1 MGASEYDPAFLSAV
15 KRLLTDEGGYTDRTR
30 DAGGATRFGISQREY
45 PQLDIKTLTREQ
57 AIEIYWRDWWCKFR
71 YGALPSPLAAKMLDL
86 AVNIGPSEATRC
98 LQRALRASGVAI
110 AENGILGPLTRASAT
125 RVFNQGALIAALRSE
140 AAAHYRLIAASKT
153 RERSRQRFPGRMA
166 QPRVRV
172 SRPNITQGPN
182 LTEREMIQA

>member
-45 PQLDIKTLTREQ
+45 PHLDIKNLTREQ

-71 YGALPSPLAAKMLDL
+71 YGALPSPLSAKMLDL
-86 AVNIGPSEATRC
+86 AVNIGPSETTRC

-110 AENGILGPLTRASAT
+110 AENGILGPLTRAAVT
-125 RVFNQGALIAALRSE
+125 RANQAALIAALRSE

-153 RERSRQRFPGRMA
+153 ESAAGKDFLAGWLNRAYE
-166 QPRVRV
+166 
-172 SRPNITQGPN
+172 
-182 LTEREMIQA
+182 

>member
-57 AIEIYWRDWWCKFR
+57 AIEIYWLDWWCKFR
-71 YGALPSPLAAKMLDL
+71 YGELPSPLSAKMLDL
-86 AVNIGPSEATRC
+86 AVNIGPSETTRC

-125 RVFNQGALIAALRSE
+125 RANQAALIAALRSE

-153 RERSRQRFPGRMA
+153 ESAAGQDFLAGWLNRAYE
-166 QPRVRV
+166 
-172 SRPNITQGPN
+172 
-182 LTEREMIQA
+182 